1 MQVIKFLFI
10 LIVVFVLVV
19 LVMNKSIS
27 SYLEQKYHIIFYPQ
41 NDILNEANALK
52 VKLEQVRM
60 ILSNESISTEFEAE
74 KEENLNVKEEQN
86 LSLALEKPE
95 AIVEPEANISFID
108 NTKLEISLSEE
119 FLLIGDSLM
128 QGVAVALNKD
138 LKNLGLKVVDLSKQ
152 NTGLSYK
159 SYFDWAKETTKTLQN
174 NKKIKYLVVLLG
186 ANDPWDIKKGG
197 IYHRFNSKSWLEIYT
212 QRVDEI
218 LKIAAKYNAKVL
230 WYEIPPVKK
239 DDLNKK
245 LSILNQIYSQEILK
259 NKGIFINTK
268 FFFSKN
274 DAYSA
279 YIKDE
284 NNKSIKVRSDDGV
297 HFTPSGAKEMSKL
310 LLEYIKL
317 KDNNASF

>member
-186 ANDPWDIKKGG
+186 TNDPWDIKKGG

-268 FFFSKN
+268 LFFSKN